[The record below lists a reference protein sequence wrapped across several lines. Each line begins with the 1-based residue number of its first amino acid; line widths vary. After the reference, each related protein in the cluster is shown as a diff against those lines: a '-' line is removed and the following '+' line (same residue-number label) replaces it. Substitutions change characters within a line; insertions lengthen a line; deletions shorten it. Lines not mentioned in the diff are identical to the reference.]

1 MLRMDTPTGQILITD
16 PAVGDGQELK
26 RELGLFSSF
35 ALSFSIISVTTGL
48 FANYCSGLRAAGPAF
63 VWTWLIVGAGQA
75 LVACVMASLSRSIPL
90 SGYAYQWTRTLA
102 GKKLGWWAGWLML
115 VQFLSG
121 MPGVCL
127 ALASTVAGFM
137 GWDLSNRQLVL
148 VTIAM
153 LLSIAALN
161 HLGVKI
167 AALVNDASVVA
178 EVLGTVIVGLALLG
192 FALRRHVHPASFLF
206 THPHH
211 AGGWAYL
218 APLAFSSLMA
228 AWTLTGF
235 EGAANLAEETKIPEK
250 KVPAAI
256 LGAEIFSVVL
266 GFLIL
271 GGFTMAIPS
280 LDVAVTQPAPLLY
293 IMSAYFPRY
302 AVVAVMLMVFV
313 AIYAC
318 ALANLT
324 AVTRM
329 IWAMARDEQLP
340 GSSWLRLLNRQ
351 QTPANAIW
359 AATLIAVLFT
369 CWAQIEEIIT
379 GISVLTGYLTYAA
392 VVAAALF
399 GEHAS
404 QPKPDGIRKR
414 LVPKWLCV
422 CALLWLLVF
431 LGFLTIPRAGWVSI
445 KATLLALLLGA
456 VVYWATG
463 VGRTTQTGEHVVVD
477 GGKRT

>member
-1 MLRMDTPTGQILITD
+1 MDTPIHQTMTTATPVD
-16 PAVGDGQELK
+16 DAQELK

-48 FANYCSGLRAAGPAF
+48 FANYGSGLRAAGPAF

-75 LVACVMASLSRSIPL
+75 LVAGVMASLSRSIPL
-90 SGYAYQWTRTLA
+90 SGYAYQWIRSLA

-137 GWDLSNRQLVL
+137 GWDLSNRELV
-148 VTIAM
+148 VATIAM

-167 AALVNDASVVA
+167 AARVNDASVVA

-211 AGGWAYL
+211 AGGWAYV

-235 EGAANLAEETKIPEK
+235 EGAANLAEETKNPEK
-250 KVPAAI
+250 KVPTAI
-256 LGAEIFSVVL
+256 LGAEVFSVLL

-271 GGFTMAIPS
+271 AGFTMAIPK
-280 LDVAVTQPAPLLY
+280 LDVAVAHPAPLLY
-293 IMSAYFPRY
+293 IMSAYFPRF
-302 AVVAVMLMVFV
+302 AVAAVMVMVFI

-324 AVTRM
+324 AVARM

-340 GSSWLRLLNRQ
+340 GSKWLRTLNEQ

-359 AATLIAVLFT
+359 AATLIAALFT

-399 GEHAS
+399 GEYAS
-404 QPKPDGIRKR
+404 RQKPDGSRQR

-422 CALLWLLVF
+422 CALVWLIVF
-431 LGFLTIPRAGWVSI
+431 LGFLTVPRAGWTSV
-445 KATLLALLLGA
+445 KATLVALLLGV

-463 VGRTTQTGEHVVVD
+463 VGRSAETGGHVVLNR
-477 GGKRT
+477 GK